1 MEIILA
7 SGNMHK
13 KKELEKIFS
22 GHKLVLPGELGIDFD
37 CDETG
42 STFLENALLKAETL
56 YRLVNKPVLADDSGL
71 CVDVMDGGPGIYSAR
86 FGSEEGGVKLSD
98 EERNAL
104 LLSRLE
110 KEENRNASFVCCMAL
125 IVSPERVFSVQESF
139 PGLIAPK
146 PFGGGGF
153 GYDPVFIEP
162 ESGKTVAELSEE
174 EKNRISH
181 RGRAGRRMNA
191 VLEDLDEFR

>member
-1 MEIILA
+1 
-7 SGNMHK
+7 MHK

-71 CVDVMDGGPGIYSAR
+71 CVDAMDGAPGIYSAR
-86 FGSEEGGVKLSD
+86 YGSEETGVKLSD

-110 KEENRNASFVCCMAL
+110 EEENRAASFVCCMAL
-125 IVSPERVFSVQESF
+125 MISPGRVFTVQESF
-139 PGLIAPK
+139 PGSIARQ

-162 ESGKTVAELSEE
+162 ESGKTVAELPEE

-191 VLEDLDEFR
+191 VLEDLDEYR

>member
-1 MEIILA
+1 MEIVLA
-7 SGNMHK
+7 SGNLHK

-22 GHKLVLPGELGIDFD
+22 NHTLLLPGDLGIEFD

-42 STFLENALLKAETL
+42 KNFLENALLKAETL
-56 YRLVNKPVLADDSGL
+56 YRLTGKPVLADDSGL
-71 CVDVMDGGPGIYSAR
+71 CVDALDGAPGIYSAR
-86 FGSEEGGVKLSD
+86 FGSEEGEAPLSD
-98 EERNAL
+98 SDRNAL
-104 LLSRLE
+104 LLSRIGE
-110 KEENRNASFVCCMAL
+110 GKDRSAFFVCCMAL
-125 IVSPERVFSVQESF
+125 MVDPHRIFTVQESF
-139 PGLIAPK
+139 PGSISRT

-162 ESGKTVAELSEE
+162 ESGRTVAELPEE

-191 VLEDLDEFR
+191 ILEDLDEQ